1 MRQSFKK
8 NINYAI
14 IILLIVFSTSCIST
28 KTLTIE
34 IPQQSKK
41 ELPSSIQSLTLV
53 NRTVDYKFTNLDSDS
68 LQQIFYNQNFNTDTV
83 INDIQASDTTIKA
96 LGELLFESGRYD
108 FVIPK
113 KRFLNFKRNSFLNVE
128 MPWKEVRELCET
140 YNTDAVLSLD
150 HFKTRVATDYEK
162 NSLYDPRSDGFATSS
177 YAKMKIYYEALFRVY
192 DPVQEKVLT
201 REFLRDT
208 LVWEDMDFSTRAL
221 FERFTPVKTAL
232 SEAGIAIALD
242 FAGKIST
249 VWHEERRNYFPSG
262 DSNLKQAAKFVTNGN
277 WETAMALW
285 NDTAEKTKSKALKSK
300 AELNIAIA
308 YELQGDLNKAISEA
322 LKSYN
327 TMYRPLTYNYLEI
340 LKGRKN
346 ELIKQQR

>member
-1 MRQSFKK
+1 MWQSFKI
-8 NINYAI
+8 NINYAV

-34 IPQQSKK
+34 IPRQSKK

-53 NRTVDYKFTNLDSDS
+53 NRTVDDKFTNLDSDS
-68 LQQIFYNQNFNTDTV
+68 LQQIFYNKNFNTDTV

-113 KRFLNFKRNSFLNVE
+113 KRFLNFERNSFLNVE

-150 HFKTRVATDYEK
+150 HFKMRVATDYEK
-162 NSLYDPRSDGFATSS
+162 TSLYDPRNDGFATAS

-208 LVWEDMDFSTRAL
+208 LVWEDMDYSTRAL
-221 FERFTPVKTAL
+221 FDRFTPVKTAL

-242 FAGKIST
+242 FAEEIST

-327 TMYRPLTYNYLEI
+327 TMYRLVTYNYLEI